1 MSIRPN
7 VPSAT
12 SASRAARKG
21 RIPSQRLDEVLR
33 AGQPEQERQERQE
46 RERAREALDKAV
58 AQEKTAIDKLET
70 TQKNI
75 QNLRGAVSMHMNLY
89 RSPYSRDWKRQKVYA
104 ERAQESLAAAKA
116 AVPGLQ
122 AEVEAAKQTTN
133 RALEHLKVV
142 DPEVARNL
150 EGPIM
155 TARQWAETPLA
166 VREDIERAKAFNALQ
181 RARALKAMDALQ
193 RARALKALVAV

>member
-1 MSIRPN
+1 MNKGEVWHRLSMSLRPEA
-7 VPSAT
+7 S

-33 AGQPEQERQERQE
+33 AGQSEQERQE

-58 AQEKTAIDKLET
+58 AQEKTAIDKLEK

-75 QNLRGAVSMHMNLY
+75 QNLPGAVSMHMNLY

-104 ERAQESLAAAKA
+104 ESAQKRLDAAKA
-116 AVPGLQ
+116 AVPGLE
-122 AEVEAAKQTTN
+122 AEVEAAKQTIN
-133 RALEHLKVV
+133 KALEYLKVV

-155 TARQWAETPLA
+155 KARQWAELPLA
-166 VREDIERAKAFNALQ
+166 VREGAERVREFNALQ
-181 RARALKAMDALQ
+181 RARALKALA
-193 RARALKALVAV
+193 AV